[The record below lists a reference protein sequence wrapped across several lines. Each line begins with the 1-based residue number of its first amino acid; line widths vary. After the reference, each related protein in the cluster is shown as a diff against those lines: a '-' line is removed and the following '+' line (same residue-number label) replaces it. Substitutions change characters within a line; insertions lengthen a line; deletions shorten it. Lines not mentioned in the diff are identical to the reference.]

1 MRYILLILV
10 LFISMSCS
18 GGEENSISDNQ
29 AKERGYIPKCENGY
43 IEVVSGDRIEP
54 ISKSP
59 KIRIVHLTNGIRKI
73 CMLQGEGR
81 IVKGE

>member
-10 LFISMSCS
+10 LLISISCS
-18 GGEENSISDNQ
+18 GGEENSFSDSREDG
-29 AKERGYIPKCENGY
+29 AIPKCEDGY

-54 ISKSP
+54 ISKAP
-59 KIRIVHLTNGIRKI
+59 KVRIVHLVNGVRKI